1 MSINFLKCTELR
13 TTPFEQYSIG
23 IGLRTTPFSQ
33 YFLGVDFFK
42 KWPNRVELI
51 KKVRTTPIDQYFLGV
66 ELRTTPF

>member
-42 KWPNRVELI
+42 SALNLTWGI
-51 KKVRTTPIDQYFLGV
+51 
-66 ELRTTPF
+66 